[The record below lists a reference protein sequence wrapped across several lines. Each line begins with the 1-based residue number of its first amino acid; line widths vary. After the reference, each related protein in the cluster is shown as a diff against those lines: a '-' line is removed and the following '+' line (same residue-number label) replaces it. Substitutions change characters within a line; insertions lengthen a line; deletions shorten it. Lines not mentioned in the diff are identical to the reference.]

1 MNDSAPAAAPHVT
14 ITLPDERELTLPSP
28 TTVADIAAAIGP
40 GLARQTLAGRV
51 NDVLVDACDPIDR
64 DARVQVITPSDPEGL
79 DILRHSCA
87 HLLGHAVKQLYPD
100 AQMVIGPVI
109 EDGFYYDIAHERPFT
124 PDDLQA
130 IAERMTSLIA
140 QNYDVIKRRLPR
152 DQAIEI
158 FRERGESYK
167 LHLIEEMPQE
177 ATLGLYF
184 HQEYVDMC
192 RGPHVPNTRFLKH
205 FALTKLSGAY
215 WRGDA
220 RNAQLQRIYGTA
232 WADRKALKA
241 YVQRLEEAERRD
253 HRRLGSQLGL
263 FHFQEEAPGAVF
275 WHPGGWQVL
284 QTLIAYMRRR
294 QASSGYVEVNTPDMM
309 DRSLWETSGHWQN
322 YQDHM
327 FTTQTEDG
335 RDLALKPMNCPG
347 SVLLYRHGLKSYRDL
362 PIRMGEFGKVHRYEP
377 SGALHGLL
385 RVRHFTQDDAHIYCT
400 PEQMNEE
407 CQQVV
412 ALVLDIY
419 REFGFDDVH
428 IKLSTRPDNRMGS
441 DAVWDRL
448 EQALTTALDAMALD
462 YTLNPGEGAFYGP
475 KLEFV
480 LRDAIGRDWQC
491 GTLQVDMNL
500 PERFG
505 IDYVDE
511 QGQRQRPVMLHR
523 ALFGSLERFI
533 GILIEHHAGKLPA
546 WLMPQQAVVMS
557 ITEAQRDYA
566 ELLADALEGAGIRA
580 NADVRNEKI
589 GYKIR
594 EQTLSRIPYL
604 LIVGNREAAEGKVT
618 VRLRDGSDLGSMPV
632 QEAIALLEEQCQ
644 APDHNAQRREQALRL
659 ERLACATLPQEA

>member
-253 HRRLGSQLGL
+253 HR
-263 FHFQEEAPGAVF
+263 APGTPARAF
-275 WHPGGWQVL
+275 PFPGRSARCGVL
-284 QTLIAYMRRR
+284 APRRM
-294 QASSGYVEVNTPDMM
+294 A
-309 DRSLWETSGHWQN
+309 
-322 YQDHM
+322 
-327 FTTQTEDG
+327 
-335 RDLALKPMNCPG
+335 
-347 SVLLYRHGLKSYRDL
+347 
-362 PIRMGEFGKVHRYEP
+362 
-377 SGALHGLL
+377 GA
-385 RVRHFTQDDAHIYCT
+385 A
-400 PEQMNEE
+400 
-407 CQQVV
+407 
-412 ALVLDIY
+412 DI
-419 REFGFDDVH
+419 
-428 IKLSTRPDNRMGS
+428 
-441 DAVWDRL
+441 DRL
-448 EQALTTALDAMALD
+448 HASP
-462 YTLNPGEGAFYGP
+462 PG
-475 KLEFV
+475 
-480 LRDAIGRDWQC
+480 Q
-491 GTLQVDMNL
+491 
-500 PERFG
+500 
-505 IDYVDE
+505 
-511 QGQRQRPVMLHR
+511 
-523 ALFGSLERFI
+523 
-533 GILIEHHAGKLPA
+533 
-546 WLMPQQAVVMS
+546 
-557 ITEAQRDYA
+557 
-566 ELLADALEGAGIRA
+566 
-580 NADVRNEKI
+580 
-589 GYKIR
+589 
-594 EQTLSRIPYL
+594 
-604 LIVGNREAAEGKVT
+604 
-618 VRLRDGSDLGSMPV
+618 
-632 QEAIALLEEQCQ
+632 
-644 APDHNAQRREQALRL
+644 
-659 ERLACATLPQEA
+659 